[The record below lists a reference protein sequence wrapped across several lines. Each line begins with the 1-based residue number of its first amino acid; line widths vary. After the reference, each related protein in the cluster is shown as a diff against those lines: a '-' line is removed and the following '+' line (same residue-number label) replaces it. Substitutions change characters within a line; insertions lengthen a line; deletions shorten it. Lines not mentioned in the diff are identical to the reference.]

1 MRDCMIK
8 VSWITSWLAAIGFT
22 CAGVTALAMGGNGML
37 TVMGFMFGF
46 CNAGATVALALC
58 EVS

>member
-1 MRDCMIK
+1 MIK
-8 VSWITSWLAAIGFT
+8 FSWITSGLAALGFT
-22 CAGVTALAMGGNGML
+22 CAGVTALAMGGSGML
-37 TVMGFMFGF
+37 TVVGFMFGF